1 MSYLYLDIETIPS
14 QSETVK
20 DRISKTITPPGSM
33 KKQETIDAWY
43 KDKFPDVVDEAV
55 AKTSFDGGKGH
66 VVCIGFQTDD
76 KNHRGDTSFIT
87 DTSEEKEMLQ
97 GFSTYL
103 RSYRLPPIIVGHFVE
118 FDIRF
123 LWQRAICLGVKLP
136 SWFPK
141 DPKPWSNEVYDTMF
155 KWSGAKNSI
164 KLDELCFN
172 LGIEGK
178 GGVDGSMV
186 AQMWLDGKHDEIA
199 HYCLH
204 GDVHKVRAIHKKM
217 MVAGM

>member
-1 MSYLYLDIETIPS
+1 MSYLFLDIETIGS
-14 QSETVK
+14 QSEAVR

-33 KKQETIDAWY
+33 KKQETIDTWY
-43 KDKFPDVVDEAV
+43 KEKFPAVVDEAV

-66 VVCIGFQTDD
+66 VVCIGFA
-76 KNHRGDTSFIT
+76 GDEGDGETYSADTLLQEQYMLESFA
-87 DTSEEKEMLQ
+87 
-97 GFSTYL
+97 FVL
-103 RSYRLPPIIVGHFVE
+103 REFELPPIIVGHYVE

-155 KWSGAKNSI
+155 KWCGAKGSI

-178 GGVDGSMV
+178 GDVDGSMV

-199 HYCLH
+199 SYCLD
-204 GDVHKVRAIHKKM
+204 DVHKVRAIHQKM
-217 MVAGM
+217 AAAGM

>member
-1 MSYLYLDIETIPS
+1 MSYLFLDIETIPS
-14 QSETVK
+14 QSEAVK

-33 KKQETIDAWY
+33 KKQETIDTWY
-43 KDKFPDVVDEAV
+43 KEKFPAVVDEAV

-66 VVCIGFQTDD
+66 VVCIGIDYSGNDHLKDTISIKNLDD
-76 KNHRGDTSFIT
+76 EAQMLFRF
-87 DTSEEKEMLQ
+87 SEL
-97 GFSTYL
+97 L
-103 RSYRLPPIIVGHFVE
+103 RSFTDQPIIVGHYVE

-155 KWSGAKNSI
+155 KWAGAKNSI

-172 LGIEGK
+172 LGLEGK
-178 GGVDGSMV
+178 GDVDGSMV
-186 AQMWLDGKHDEIA
+186 AQMWLDGKHDEISK
-199 HYCLH
+199 YCLE
-204 GDVHKVRAIHKKM
+204 DVHKVRAIHQKM
-217 MVAGM
+217 MAAGM